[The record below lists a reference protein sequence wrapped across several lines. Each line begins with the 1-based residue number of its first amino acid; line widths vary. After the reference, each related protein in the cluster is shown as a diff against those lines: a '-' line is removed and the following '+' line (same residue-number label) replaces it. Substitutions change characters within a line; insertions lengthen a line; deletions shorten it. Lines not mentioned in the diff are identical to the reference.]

1 VFPANACCRCRTDP
15 HLPDMPIVY
24 ASDAFLRLTGYAR
37 DEVLGRN
44 CRFLSGVDT
53 NSSTLY
59 QIKESIQTEQACTLR
74 ILNYRKDKSSFWN
87 YLHISPVRNASGK
100 VLLYAMFLNLVL
112 FQLDLLLD

>member
-1 VFPANACCRCRTDP
+1 MQFIKILNSA
-15 HLPDMPIVY
+15 VY
-24 ASDAFLRLTGYAR
+24 AVTYISCYFVGYAR

-53 NSSTLY
+53 DSSTLY
-59 QIKESIQTEQACTLR
+59 QV
-74 ILNYRKDKSSFWN
+74 SFVVIGS
-87 YLHISPVRNASGK
+87 LCNASGK